1 MSAMTWKKS
10 LTSLLI
16 ILFVQLGHAQLD
28 RYKYIVVPLQ
38 FEGFKKENQF
48 RTSTLIKYLFTQEG
62 FNVVYD
68 DQIPSDLATKP
79 CSGLKVRIVDNS
91 SLFLTK
97 IKLAL
102 EDCYGQVVFET
113 PEGTS
118 KLKEFEPA
126 YREAIEGAFAI
137 LVGTGYAYNPSE
149 APAEDGPPPT
159 QAERL
164 LNPPAGKAEPAAV
177 EAAAA
182 TVAVEKATTA
192 ENNAEASE
200 IWYAQPVDN
209 GFQLVDSS
217 PKVQMKLVK
226 TTQENTYIAMVDDA
240 PMGMVYQKEGQWWH
254 EYYEEG
260 KVQLRK
266 LRIKF

>member
-1 MSAMTWKKS
+1 MTWKKP
-10 LTSLLI
+10 LISLLL

-28 RYKYIVVPLQ
+28 RYKYIIVPLQ
-38 FEGFKKENQF
+38 FEGFTKENQF

-68 DQIPSDLATKP
+68 DKIPPDLATKP
-79 CSGLKVRIVDNS
+79 CSGLKVRLVDSS

-113 PEGTS
+113 PEGKS
-118 KLKEFEPA
+118 KLKEYEPA
-126 YREAIEGAFAI
+126 YREAIEGAFTV
-137 LVGTGYAYNPSE
+137 LVGTGYSYNPSE
-149 APAEDGPPPT
+149 ASAEAGPPPPPT

-164 LNPPAGKAEPAAV
+164 LNPPSSKPEPAAV
-177 EAAAA
+177 AVAAVAVETAA
-182 TVAVEKATTA
+182 TVEEDDGAPEL
-192 ENNAEASE
+192 
-200 IWYAQPVDN
+200 WYAQAVDN
-209 GFQLVDSS
+209 GYQLVDSS
-217 PKVQMKLVK
+217 PKVRMKLVK
-226 TTQENTYIAMVDDA
+226 TTQENTFIAMVDDA
-240 PMGMVYQKEGQWWH
+240 PMGVVYQKEGQWWH

-260 KVQLRK
+260 KVQVRK

>member
-1 MSAMTWKKS
+1 MNLKKT
-10 LTSLLI
+10 LTTLLL
-16 ILFVQLGHAQLD
+16 ILFVHLGHAQLD
-28 RYKYIVVPLQ
+28 RYKYIVVPMQ
-38 FEGFKKENQF
+38 FEGFKRVNQF
-48 RTSTLIKYLFTQEG
+48 RTSTLVKYLFSREG

-68 DQIPSDLATKP
+68 DKIPADLASRP
-79 CSGLKVRIVDNS
+79 CSGLKVRLVDDS

-97 IKLAL
+97 IKIAL

-113 PEGTS
+113 PEGKS

-126 YREAIEGAFAI
+126 YREAIEGAFDV
-137 LVGTGYAYNPSE
+137 LVGTGYSYNPSE
-149 APAEDGPPPT
+149 EPAEGPVPPPT

-164 LNPPAGKAEPAAV
+164 LNPPPVEKEPATVTAAAAAV
-177 EAAAA
+177 AAENAVDEAAAEEA
-182 TVAVEKATTA
+182 A
-192 ENNAEASE
+192 EL
-200 IWYAQPVDN
+200 WYAQAVDN

-226 TTQENTYIAMVDDA
+226 TTQADTYIAMVDEA
-240 PMGMVYQKEGQWWH
+240 PMGMVYKKEGQWWH

-260 KVQLRK
+260 KVRLRK